1 MDLILASTSVY
12 RQELVARLGQPF
24 RCVAPGIDE
33 EVVKRTLGEI
43 EPRELAERLAMA
55 KAESLARVEPGAT
68 VIGGDQLV
76 ACDGRILGKPGTVER
91 AVAQLQEL
99 SGRTHELITALVVI
113 HEGKVDA
120 HTDVAM
126 MTLRPLTPDQTFR
139 YVVADRPLD
148 CAGSYKL
155 EARGITLF
163 ERIESADHS
172 AIVGIPLIA
181 LTTILGKIGYPT
193 P

>member
-1 MDLILASTSVY
+1 
-12 RQELVARLGQPF
+12 
-24 RCVAPGIDE
+24 
-33 EVVKRTLGEI
+33 
-43 EPRELAERLAMA
+43 
-55 KAESLARVEPGAT
+55 
-68 VIGGDQLV
+68 
-76 ACDGRILGKPGTVER
+76 
-91 AVAQLQEL
+91 
-99 SGRTHELITALVVI
+99 LITALVVI

>member
-12 RQELVARLGQPF
+12 RQELVARLGLPF